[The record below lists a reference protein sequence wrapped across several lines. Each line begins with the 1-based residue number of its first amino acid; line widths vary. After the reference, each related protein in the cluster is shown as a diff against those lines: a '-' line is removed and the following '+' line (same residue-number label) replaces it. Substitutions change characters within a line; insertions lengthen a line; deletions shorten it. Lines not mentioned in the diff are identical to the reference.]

1 MIMHTEKSN
10 KLKVWITF
18 ASILFVLAFRRHL
31 NSNFLCVYDQDQYDV
46 SMYQQSYKIILI
58 LCIPF
63 QGETH
68 CFYRFFLTYLKNCI
82 YNFSVDTI
90 FFKDTDENEFLFTHG
105 AYNLLNSECTP
116 VLIGFNAILKWE
128 YIN

>member
-1 MIMHTEKSN
+1 
-10 KLKVWITF
+10 
-18 ASILFVLAFRRHL
+18 
-31 NSNFLCVYDQDQYDV
+31 
-46 SMYQQSYKIILI
+46 MYQQSYKIILI

-63 QGETH
+63 QGETYS
-68 CFYRFFLTYLKNCI
+68 FYRFFLTYLKNGI
-82 YNFSVDTI
+82 YNFSVYTI

-105 AYNLLNSECTP
+105 AYNLLNSKCTP